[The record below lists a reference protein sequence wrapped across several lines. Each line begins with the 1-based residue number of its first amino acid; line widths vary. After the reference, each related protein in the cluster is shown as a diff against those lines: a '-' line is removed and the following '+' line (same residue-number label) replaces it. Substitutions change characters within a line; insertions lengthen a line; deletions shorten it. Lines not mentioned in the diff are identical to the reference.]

1 MMYPHVFSSIV
12 VGGVALKNRVT
23 MAPIYLGYAAPDGG
37 VSPLMLEH
45 YRSVAKGGAAMVVVE
60 NTTIDHPAG
69 SGASRM
75 LRSDTD
81 ANLAELSELASAIK
95 NEGSV
100 ACVQINHGGRFSLG
114 ESPLAPSAVDT
125 FGKTPRAMTLDDIR
139 HAREKFVEAALRVKK
154 AGFDMVELHGGTGY
168 LLSEFVS
175 PRTNKRNDNYGGA
188 LENRMLFP
196 LEVLRAV
203 KDGVGN
209 FPVGYRFLAD
219 EWLPDGLKLDESTR
233 FASALSDAG
242 VAYISVMGG
251 TYESFTLPEIVERSR
266 NEGYMADLAEA
277 VRKNVAVPV
286 VAAGR
291 ISSGKTAEEILA
303 TGKSDLLGLARVL
316 WADPEW
322 PNKVREGREDEIIHC
337 APSCNDACM
346 RQVLKAKPAVCM
358 QWPQEK
364 IDRYKA
370 RFGG

>member
-1 MMYPHVFSSIV
+1 MTYSHIFSSID
-12 VGGVALKNRVT
+12 VGGVTLKNRVI

-75 LRSDTD
+75 LRSDTE
-81 ANLAELSELASAIK
+81 ANHAGLSELASAIK
-95 NEGSV
+95 NEGCV

-114 ESPLAPSAVDT
+114 DSPLAPSSVDT
-125 FGKTPRAMTLDDIR
+125 FGKVPRAMTMDDIR
-139 HAREKFVEAALRVKK
+139 HVCGKFVEAALRVKK

-175 PRTNKRNDNYGGA
+175 PRTNKRSDNYGGA

-196 LEVLRAV
+196 LEVLQAIKDAV
-203 KDGVGN
+203 GD
-209 FPVGYRFLAD
+209 FPAGYRFLAD
-219 EWLPDGLKLDESTR
+219 EWLPDGLNLEESTQ
-233 FASALSDAG
+233 FARALSDAG
-242 VAYISVMGG
+242 VAYISVTGG
-251 TYESFTLPEIVERSR
+251 TYESFTLPEIFERSR
-266 NEGYMADLAEA
+266 HEGYMADLAEA

-303 TGKSDLLGLARVL
+303 AGKADLLGLARVL

-322 PNKVREGREDEIIHC
+322 PNKIREGREDEIIHC

-370 RFGG
+370 GFGE

>member
-1 MMYPHVFSSIV
+1 MMYSHVFSSIV
-12 VGGVALKNRVT
+12 VGGITLKNRIT
-23 MAPIYLGYAAPDGG
+23 MAPLYLGYADQDGG

-45 YRSVAKGGAAMVVVE
+45 YRSMAKGGAAMVVVE
-60 NTTIDHPAG
+60 NTTVDHPAG

-81 ANLAELSELASAIK
+81 ANLAGLSKLASAIK
-95 NEGSV
+95 DEGAV

-114 ESPLAPSAVDT
+114 DSPLAPSAVET
-125 FGKTPRAMTLDDIR
+125 FGKIPRSMDLADIR
-139 HAREKFVEAALRVKK
+139 RVRGKFAEAALRVKK

-188 LENRMLFP
+188 LKNRMLFP
-196 LEVLRAV
+196 LEVLHAV
-203 KDGVGN
+203 KDVVGN

-219 EWLPDGLKLDESTR
+219 EWLPDGLRLDESTQ
-233 FASALSDAG
+233 FARALPDAG

-277 VRKNVAVPV
+277 IRKNVAVPV

-303 TGKSDLLGLARVL
+303 TGKADLLGLARVL

-322 PNKVREGREDEIIHC
+322 PNKVSEGREDEIIHC

-346 RQVLKAKPAVCM
+346 HQVLKAKPAVCM

-364 IDRYKA
+364 IELYRSRFDR
-370 RFGG
+370 

>member
-1 MMYPHVFSSIV
+1 MKYPNIFSPIE
-12 VGGVALKNRVT
+12 VGGVVLKNRIT
-23 MAPIYLGYAAPDGG
+23 MAPLYLGYADRDGG
-37 VSPLMLEH
+37 VSALMLEH
-45 YRSVAKGGAAMVVVE
+45 YRSVARGGTAMVVVE
-60 NTTIDHPAG
+60 NTTVDHPAG

-81 ANLAELSELASAIK
+81 ASLAGLSELASAIK
-95 NEGSV
+95 GEGSV

-114 ESPLAPSAVDT
+114 QSPFAPSAVDT
-125 FGKTPRAMTLDDIR
+125 FGKIPRAMTLEDIR
-139 HAREKFVEAALRVKK
+139 HVREKFVEAARRVKR

-175 PRTNKRNDNYGGA
+175 PRTNKRNDNYGGV
-188 LENRMLFP
+188 LENRMRFP
-196 LEVLRAV
+196 LEVLREVKEAV
-203 KDGVGN
+203 GD

-219 EWLPDGLKLDESTR
+219 EWLPDGLRLDESTR
-233 FASALSDAG
+233 FARALSDAG

-251 TYESFTLPEIVERSR
+251 TYESFNLPETFEKSR
-266 NEGYMADLAEA
+266 HEGYMADLAEA
-277 VRKNVAVPV
+277 VRKNVVVPV
-286 VAAGR
+286 VTAGR

-303 TGKSDLLGLARVL
+303 TGKADLLGLARVL

-322 PNKVREGREDEIIHC
+322 PKKVSEGREDEIIHC
-337 APSCNDACM
+337 APECNDACM

-370 RFGG
+370 HFSA